1 MSRVGRVLSSN
12 MLQSSPV
19 KVGNL
24 IRVSSSTDDLDS
36 NVLERGGEE
45 SMDPASG
52 EAESVLINRIHNEQ
66 SDEPGHSGLSRDFEQ
81 K

>member
-1 MSRVGRVLSSN
+1 
-12 MLQSSPV
+12 ML
-19 KVGNL
+19 G
-24 IRVSSSTDDLDS
+24 
-36 NVLERGGEE
+36 RGGEE
-45 SMDPASG
+45 SMDPANG